1 MSMNPAGLSRKGPTP
16 LAADRRSFLQQ
27 AAVGA
32 VAASAI
38 SMPAAAGANDRVVM
52 GLIGCGGRGTH
63 VAKLL
68 AEKPGV
74 EFRYVCDPDE
84 ARRKQAASEL
94 GSSGIR
100 QVGDLRQVLDDK
112 DVIAVLVATPDHW
125 HAPASILACDAGKH
139 VYCEKPCSHNIR
151 EGRLLVEAARR
162 NNVHVQH
169 GTQVRSTSMIA
180 SAIQRMREGAIGP
193 VLMAKVW
200 NVQRRGPIGRAQPS
214 APPAGFDYDTWIGP
228 APFVDFQANRHHGSW
243 KWWYDF
249 GTGDMGNDGVHD
261 IDYGRW
267 GLGVT
272 THPSRV
278 SAIGGRFLI
287 DDDQQFPDTQQVAFE
302 YEGHD
307 GAGDRKILVYEQRLW
322 STNYPHN
329 TDSGVEFYG
338 PGGQMFISRRG
349 KVELLDEKNRRVDL
363 GLESEPQNEVRHTLN
378 FVESIRGK
386 EKLNAEIEI
395 GHLSTTLCHLGNIA
409 TRLERSLRFDPQAER
424 FLSHDG
430 QSEDAEANAL
440 VGRHYRSH
448 WGTPVG

>member
-1 MSMNPAGLSRKGPTP
+1 MPADKPYP
-16 LAADRRSFLQQ
+16 FDRREFLRSS
-27 AAVGA
+27 AVGA
-32 VAASAI
+32 AAATVLAA
-38 SMPAAAGANDRVVM
+38 PASTRAAGANDRVVI

-68 AEKPGV
+68 AAKPGV

-94 GSSGIR
+94 GTKGL
-100 QVGDLRQVLDDK
+100 QEVGDLRRVLDDQE
-112 DVIAVLVATPDHW
+112 VAAVLVATPDHW
-125 HAPASILACDAGKH
+125 HSPASILACEAGKH

-151 EGRLLVEAARR
+151 EGRLLVDAARR
-162 NNVHVQH
+162 NDRLVQH
-169 GTQVRSTSMIA
+169 GTQVRSTAMIA
-180 SAIQRMREGAIGP
+180 EAVQRLHDGAIGP
-193 VLMAKVW
+193 VLMAKTW
-200 NVQRRGPIGRAQPS
+200 NIQRRGAIGRAQPT

-228 APFVDFQANRHHGSW
+228 VPFVDFQSNRHHGSW

-261 IDYGRW
+261 IDYARW

-272 THPSRV
+272 THPSRITAV
-278 SAIGGRFLI
+278 GGRFLI

-302 YEGHD
+302 YDGHD
-307 GAGDRKILVYEQRLW
+307 GDGDRKILVYEQRLW

-349 KVELLDEKNRRVDL
+349 KVELLDEKNRRVEL
-363 GLESEPQNEVRHTLN
+363 GLEAEPQNEVRHTQN
-378 FVESIRGK
+378 FVEAIRGK
-386 EKLNAEIEI
+386 DNLNAEIEL
-395 GHLSTTLCHLGNIA
+395 GHLSTSLCHLGNIA
-409 TRLERSLRFDPQAER
+409 TRLRRSLRFDSQNER
-424 FLSHDG
+424 FLTHDG
-430 QSEDAEANAL
+430 QSEDTEANAL
-440 VGRHYRSH
+440 VARQYRDH